1 MDTKT
6 IAIGLVIGVLI
17 GALGIYAMDMP
28 RFDQLNKQVKSLE
41 TQVTDLEQA
50 IAAQEE
56 ALAMVNALALEV
68 NTSRILIKQYE
79 EYKKSAEELIAK
91 LTEDSNTLN
100 YLYAAQTY
108 RAEKALTVL
117 HTYDASYEPGT
128 DFDWVYGNLSFV
140 EWWKIN
146 GGPYE
151 VWTKLVYP

>member
-41 TQVTDLEQA
+41 TQVTELEQA
-50 IAAQEE
+50 IAAQQE

-79 EYKKSAEELIAK
+79 EYKKTAEELIAK